1 MGLASNIKN
10 YFFPQPVVPMDKPQ
24 QAVIRG
30 LNNYISPVQFQRLR
44 VDIKSLNDAISE
56 AELAFFPHRVKLQR
70 IYQDTIRNGQVSAAM
85 QRRKDL
91 TLLKDFVITNGTSI
105 DENTTK
111 LLKAQWFESIINYA
125 LDARFYGYSLIGLGD
140 MVDYQFPNLQLVKRW
155 NVNPGTY
162 IMQPYLNSYV
172 YSLNGINFTDPDDKD
187 PQTGE
192 SYHDW
197 SVWVPTPTETGAS
210 PCGYG
215 LLYKV
220 AYYEILVRNNV
231 GFNATANERF
241 GMPIIWAKTTKS
253 DENGERSEFESMVN
267 NIGAAGGIVTD
278 PTDEIE
284 FIESAK
290 GGKGGD
296 MYGSFEERCLK
307 MINKIILGHA
317 DAMDSQSGKLG
328 GEDSA
333 KEAIEA
339 IEKADNAWICNL
351 INSQVLPKL
360 VNLGFNIPAGYKFE
374 FLNNKEKDEQRVK
387 EDSANKVTA
396 DIVLSLKNAGYQVD
410 ENYITERTGIPVK
423 KSEIE
428 TGLNPSVATK
438 LKNLYGG

>member
-1 MGLASNIKN
+1 MGFASDIKN

-91 TLLKDFVITNGTSI
+91 TLLKDFVITNGTTV
-105 DENTTK
+105 DENSTN
-111 LLKAQWFESIINYA
+111 LLKSQWFESIINYA

-172 YSLNGINFTDPDDKD
+172 YSLNGINFTDPEDKD
-187 PQTGE
+187 PQSGE

-197 SVWVPTPTETGAS
+197 SIWVPTPSETGAN

-220 AYYEILVRNNV
+220 AYYEILVRNNA

-290 GGKGGD
+290 GKGGD

-328 GEDSA
+328 GEDAA

-339 IEKADNAWICNL
+339 IEKADNTWICNL
-351 INSQVLPKL
+351 INTQVFPKL

-387 EDSANKVTA
+387 EDAANKVTA

-410 ENYITERTGIPVK
+410 ENYIVERTGIPVK

-428 TGLNPSVATK
+428 TGLNTSVATK